1 MSNLVINLRLK
12 GDFIDSF
19 IYMGVL
25 YLIDFDFKVNIY
37 QWNDI
42 CDYIEERNGFKNKEI
57 AKRQI
62 RFIKKPTF
70 ALSKSYDCIDTDLS
84 EMELNKFFHSSFN
97 IGNYPSDVYVFSHRL
112 HYSCEKGVFT
122 VPILKDEPGIVSERN
137 NKIFELPCF
146 SISPNIG
153 GRIAMATGN
162 DGVHT
167 CSIEREYKRK
177 PIVSVKQVTSKNC
190 IDVDWVNNYL
200 MINNKDTNVIVNEYE
215 KKIYNKSQF
224 LRNKKEILS
233 KLAKLNYDGFSEV
246 EAISDESDLSDVM
259 FKEVSKMLFSLN
271 PKEVILKKDYVYSWS
286 SGDFNFLCDEN
297 GTVDVFKDGDIIHT
311 DHFIRNNNLNLTKV
325 RTSGCGTVLEDSN
338 NLMLFNNGNLQ
349 LLDNDVVNWRVFPRA
364 KTHSGHLHIIKDD
377 HINIRVYNNDRDIYS
392 SYLSNHND

>member
-1 MSNLVINLRLK
+1 MSNLVINLRVK

-25 YLIDFDFKVNIY
+25 YLIDFDFKVSIY

-62 RFIKKPTF
+62 KFIKKPSF

-84 EMELNKFFHSSFN
+84 ETELNKFFHSSFN

-112 HYSCEKGVFT
+112 HYSCEKGVFS
-122 VPILKDEPGIVSERN
+122 VPISREKLGIISERN
-137 NKIFELPCF
+137 DKIFDLRCF

-153 GRIAMATGN
+153 GRIAMAAGS

-167 CSIEREYKRK
+167 CSIDREYKRK
-177 PIVSVKQVTSKNC
+177 PVVSSKQITTNNC

-200 MINNKDTNVIVNEYE
+200 MINNKDNNVIVNEYE
-215 KKIYNKSQF
+215 KKISNKLQF
-224 LRNKKEILS
+224 LKDKSLILH
-233 KLAKLNYDGFSEV
+233 KLKSLNYEGLSEI
-246 EAISDESDLSDVM
+246 ESMSDVSDLTDDK
-259 FKEVSKMLFSLN
+259 FKEVSKILFSLN
-271 PKEVILKKDYVYSWS
+271 PKEVPLEKGYNYSWS
-286 SGDFNFLCDEN
+286 SGDFNFLCDEE
-297 GTVDVFKDGDIIHT
+297 GVVDVFKDREIVHSDSFVR
-311 DHFIRNNNLNLTKV
+311 DNNLHLNKV

-338 NLMLFNNGNLQ
+338 KLMLFSNGNLQ
-349 LLDNDVVNWRVFPRA
+349 MLDNDVVNWRVFPRA

-377 HINIRVYNNDRDIYS
+377 HINIKVYNNDRDIYS

>member
-25 YLIDFDFKVNIY
+25 YLIDFDFNVSIY
-37 QWNDI
+37 QWNDL
-42 CDYIEERNGFKNKEI
+42 CDYIEERNGFKNKEV
-57 AKRQI
+57 AKRQLK
-62 RFIKKPTF
+62 FIKKPSF
-70 ALSKSYDCIDTDLS
+70 NLSKSYDFIDTDLS
-84 EMELNKFFHSSFN
+84 EVELNKFFHSSFN
-97 IGNYPSDVYVFSHRL
+97 IGSYPSDVYVFSHRL

-122 VPILKDEPGIVSERN
+122 VPILKDKLGIVSERN
-137 NKIFELPCF
+137 DKVFDAHCF

-153 GRIAMATGN
+153 GRIAMATGS

-177 PIVSVKQVTSKNC
+177 PIVNVKQLTSKNC

-200 MINNKDTNVIVNEYE
+200 MINNRNESVIVNEYE
-215 KKIYNKSQF
+215 KKIHNKSQF
-224 LRNKKEILS
+224 MENKKEILS
-233 KLAKLNYDGFSEV
+233 KLAKLHYDGLSEV
-246 EAISDESDLSDVM
+246 ESISDESDLSDVR

-271 PKEVILKKDYVYSWS
+271 PKEVILNKNYIYSWS

-297 GTVDVFKDGDIIHT
+297 GTVDVFRDGVIIHSNN
-311 DHFIRNNNLNLTKV
+311 FIRNHDLNLSKV
-325 RTSGCGTVLEDSN
+325 RTSGCGTVLESNN
-338 NLMLFNNGNLQ
+338 NLMLFSQDNLQ

-377 HINIRVYNNDRDIYS
+377 HINIRVYNNDNDIYS